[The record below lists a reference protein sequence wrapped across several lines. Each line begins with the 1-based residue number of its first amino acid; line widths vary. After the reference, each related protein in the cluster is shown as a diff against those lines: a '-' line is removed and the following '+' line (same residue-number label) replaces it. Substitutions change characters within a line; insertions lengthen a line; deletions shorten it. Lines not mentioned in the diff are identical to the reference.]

1 MRFARMP
8 IRPRVLIG
16 ECDVVT
22 RQERGD
28 EE

>member
-1 MRFARMP
+1 MRFARTP
-8 IRPRVLIG
+8 IRPRVSIG
-16 ECDVVT
+16 ECDVVM